1 MERRL
6 ARTPCRL
13 HGDVRLWHC
22 GPCLGCQQPQ
32 PRTQVYWPMNFQL
45 IGVNHKSA
53 PLDLRE
59 RLAVSEAQLPAA
71 IGELVKHPGVDE
83 GMLISTCNRVEV
95 IASTKQS
102 TDLRKFLCSYFGVS
116 QDSMHSHLY
125 EFSERDAVR
134 HVFRVASSLD
144 SMVVGEPQILGQVKE
159 AYAVARGL
167 GAIHSALE
175 ALLSRAFAV
184 AKRVRSETAIGSSS
198 VSIASVA
205 VELAEKIFGSLEDKT
220 VYLVGAG
227 KMAELAARHLVAH
240 GAKNIIVSNRTHAR
254 AVELAEGFGGRA
266 VPFDLL
272 QETADHADI
281 ILTST
286 GATEPLFRREHGER
300 LLKGRRN
307 RPMFFIDIAV
317 PRNVHP
323 DMNKLDG
330 MFVYD
335 VDDLQSV
342 ASDNSA
348 ERKKEAER
356 AEKIVELEVDRFA
369 SRMKS
374 LAVVPTILSLQEYC
388 ETIRQ
393 AEFDRIRGKL
403 GTITPEQE
411 AAIDAMTRGIINK
424 LLHTPI
430 TTLKSSTDHP
440 EAATIHEMIRRLF
453 NLNTGKAKD

>member
-1 MERRL
+1 
-6 ARTPCRL
+6 
-13 HGDVRLWHC
+13 
-22 GPCLGCQQPQ
+22 
-32 PRTQVYWPMNFQL
+32 MNFQL

-95 IASTKQS
+95 IASTSQS
-102 TDLRKFLCSYFGVS
+102 TDLRKFLSSYFGVS

-167 GAIHSALE
+167 GAVHSALE

-184 AKRVRSETAIGSSS
+184 AKKVRSETAIGSSS

-205 VELAEKIFGSLEDKT
+205 VQLAERIFGTLKGKT
-220 VYLVGAG
+220 VYLIGAG
-227 KMAELAARHLVAH
+227 KMAELAARHLIAH
-240 GAKNIIVSNRTHAR
+240 GTEKIMVSNRTYER
-254 AVELAEGFGGRA
+254 AVNLAEVFGGEAIPYERIYDA
-266 VPFDLL
+266 
-272 QETADHADI
+272 ADQADI

-286 GATEPLFRREHGER
+286 GATEPIFRKEHGER
-300 LLKGRRN
+300 LLRGRRN
-307 RPMFFIDIAV
+307 RPVFFIDIAV
-317 PRNVHP
+317 PRNVAP
-323 DMNKLDG
+323 EVNKLDG
-330 MFVYD
+330 LFVYD

-342 ASDNSA
+342 ASNNSA
-348 ERKKEAER
+348 ERQKEAAR
-356 AEKIVELEVDRFA
+356 AEMIIESEVDRFA
-369 SRMKS
+369 TRMKS
-374 LAVVPTILSLQEYC
+374 LEMVPTILSLQEYC

-393 AEFDRIRGKL
+393 AEIDRIRGKL
-403 GTITPEQE
+403 GKITPEQE
-411 AAIDAMTRGIINK
+411 AAIEAMTRGIINK

-430 TTLKSSTDHP
+430 TTLKSSAAHP
-440 EAATIHEMIRRLF
+440 EAQTINDMVRRIF
-453 NLNTGKAKD
+453 NLDTNSNNGKPKS